1 LISPRHAWRPLL
13 TLSASSLTFSFLEQ
27 SDVPHFDLAG
37 ATLARF
43 WKTAVFIAATA
54 YFVVDGA
61 LSYVTRPMTAWIAKR
76 NLFERTRLWI
86 VSLRPYPSL
95 ALLAV
100 PVIVLEPARPLAG
113 YLIRS
118 GQFGAAAITF
128 IAAEVLKLTFVE
140 QLFQLNRNKL
150 LSIPAFARG
159 YRYWL
164 RMMDLVESMAVW
176 KASQRLA
183 ESTAHLLRARW
194 LQFRRVRHLQFR

>member
-1 LISPRHAWRPLL
+1 
-13 TLSASSLTFSFLEQ
+13 
-27 SDVPHFDLAG
+27 
-37 ATLARF
+37 
-43 WKTAVFIAATA
+43 
-54 YFVVDGA
+54 
-61 LSYVTRPMTAWIAKR
+61 MTAWIAKR

-100 PVIVLEPARPLAG
+100 PVIVLEPAKPLAG
-113 YLIRS
+113 YLMGS